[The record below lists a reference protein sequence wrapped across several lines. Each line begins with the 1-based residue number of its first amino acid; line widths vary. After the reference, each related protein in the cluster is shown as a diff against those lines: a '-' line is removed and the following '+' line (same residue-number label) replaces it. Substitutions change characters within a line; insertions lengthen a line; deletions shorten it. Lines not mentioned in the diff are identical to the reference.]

1 MTKVRNWLQSR
12 SRRTKQLVLLVVDAV
27 TLMLIIWAGFCL
39 RFDRFYVPNFEQTL
53 FILAGPATALPIFAS
68 MGLYR
73 TILRYLSGY
82 TIWTVLQ
89 AVTVSTMVWVSL
101 VYITLSF
108 GAGGIPRTIAL
119 VYWLGSFAALVGTR
133 FVAKWLLTERHGT
146 DKNARRVIIYGAG
159 EPAIELANS
168 LHATSEFQVAA
179 FVSDDPSLENMD
191 VIGIRIYPSKHLQEL
206 ILQLGIREVIIASPT
221 ASVRAQRELVANV
234 GRLPVKIRVLPP
246 LADLAAGKYLV
257 SYIRDIDIDDL
268 LGRPPVPAIPE
279 LLREPVQGRVIMI
292 TGAAGSIGSALSRAV
307 AQLKPSKL
315 VLLDFNELG
324 LYQIERELRPY
335 GDFELVPALGSICDA
350 GFLRHTIT
358 THKVDTIYHCAAYKH
373 VPMVEANHV
382 EGVRNNV
389 LGSFHLARE
398 ACALNVEK
406 LILISSDKAVR
417 PSSVMGATKRWAEI
431 IVHYFG
437 ALAAEQD
444 PRRVFSCVRFG
455 NVIGSS
461 GSVVP
466 LFKEQ
471 IARGGPITLTD
482 EGMTRYFMSIREA
495 AELIV
500 QAGALSESGDIL
512 LLDMGEPVR
521 IRDLA
526 EDMIMLAG
534 LTVKDDE
541 NPDGDIEIVTIGMH
555 PAEKLNEELFYD
567 PSSITRTRHSKIL
580 RGAPSQVPLEDV
592 PLRIDQLEKAIDRYD
607 PDAIRRLLFD
617 LLETQDRQFFQ
628 GSPAAWSAGDRYSA

>member
-1 MTKVRNWLQSR
+1 MIAKWLQAR
-12 SRRTKQLVLLVVDAV
+12 SRRTKKLLLLVADSA

-39 RFDRFYVPNFEQTL
+39 RFDRLYIPNFEQFL
-53 FILAGPATALPIFAS
+53 FILAGPAIALPIFIT

-73 TILRYLSGY
+73 AILRYMTGDA
-82 TIWTVLQ
+82 IWTILK
-89 AVTVSTMVWVSL
+89 AVTLSTMAWVSL

-108 GAGGIPRTIAL
+108 GPGGIPRTIAA
-119 VYWLGSFAALVGTR
+119 VYWLGSFAALVASR
-133 FVAKWLLTERHGT
+133 FAVKWLMSER
-146 DKNARRVIIYGAG
+146 NAGSRAAKRVLIYGAG

-168 LHATSEFQVAA
+168 LRATAQFEVAA
-179 FVSDDPSLENMD
+179 FVSDDPALLNMD
-191 VIGIRIYPSKHLQEL
+191 VAGLRVYPTKHLQEL
-206 ILQLGIREVIIASPT
+206 ITRMGIQEVIIASRS
-221 ASVRAQRELVANV
+221 ASGRAQRDLVASV

-257 SYIRDIDIDDL
+257 SYVRDIDIDDL

-279 LLREPVQGRVIMI
+279 LLREPVNGRVIMI
-292 TGAAGSIGSALSRAV
+292 TGAAGSIGSALCRAV
-307 AQLKPSKL
+307 AQLRPAKL

-335 GDFELVPALGSICDA
+335 GSFDLIPVLGSICDA
-350 GFLRHTIT
+350 DLIRHVIN
-358 THKVDTIYHCAAYKH
+358 THEVNTIYHCAAYKH
-373 VPMVEANHV
+373 VPMVEANHL
-382 EGVRNNV
+382 EGARNNV
-389 LGSFHLARE
+389 LGTLNLVRE
-398 ACALNVEK
+398 AAATDVERFV
-406 LILISSDKAVR
+406 LISSDKAVR

-431 IVHYFG
+431 IVRYYG
-437 ALAAEQD
+437 AQAALAD
-444 PRRVFSCVRFG
+444 PRRVFCCVRFG

-495 AELIV
+495 AELII
-500 QAGALSESGDIL
+500 QASSLSESGDIL
-512 LLDMGEPVR
+512 LLEMGDPVR

-526 EDMIMLAG
+526 EDMVMLAG
-534 LTVKDDE
+534 LTVRNDQ

-567 PSSITRTRHSKIL
+567 PGNILRTRHPKIL
-580 RGAPSQVPLEDV
+580 RSKQLNLPTENVPQLLEQLQGAM
-592 PLRIDQLEKAIDRYD
+592 KRYD
-607 PDAIRRLLFD
+607 PDAARSILFRLCGPQGHGD
-617 LLETQDRQFFQ
+617 GKGRGKVKRQ
-628 GSPAAWSAGDRYSA
+628 PRRYSA